1 MGTDLEVK
9 MEETNQSVKTLEAKV
24 IYNEK
29 TLVGTIEDV
38 VAGVVEDCVSEKIKE
53 ILPEKIKAAVPG
65 NGRGPSVHSA
75 PGKLKR

>member
-1 MGTDLEVK
+1 MKSMMAQMKDMSSFMTEMEVK

-24 IYNEK
+24 INNEK

-53 ILPEKIKAAVPG
+53 ILP
-65 NGRGPSVHSA
+65 
-75 PGKLKR
+75 